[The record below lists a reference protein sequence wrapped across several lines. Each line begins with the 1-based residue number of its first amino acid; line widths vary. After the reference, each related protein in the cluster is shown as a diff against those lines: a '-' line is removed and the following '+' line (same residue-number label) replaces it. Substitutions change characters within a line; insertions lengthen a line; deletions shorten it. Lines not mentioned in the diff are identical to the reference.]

1 VVPVRHPT
9 SDLDE
14 TVHQRVR
21 LGILAVAVE
30 VAEVDFAYLKRALDL
45 TDGNLSKHLQVL
57 EKAGLVEIRKGYE
70 GKRPR
75 TWVSATGAGREAL
88 DTELAALKAL
98 VAKLDGVKRDGAPP

>member
-1 VVPVRHPT
+1 VRHPT

-75 TWVSATGAGREAL
+75 TWVSATAAGREAL

-98 VAKLDGVKRDGAPP
+98 VAKLDGVKRDGPAP

>member
-1 VVPVRHPT
+1 VRHPT

-75 TWVSATGAGREAL
+75 TWVRATDAGREAL

-98 VAKLDGVKRDGAPP
+98 VAKLDGVKRDGPAP